1 MLMLVLWVFVLTFKD
16 GIMFRSLAN
25 AVRFL
30 SIHEV
35 GNANSGHL
43 GMALGMADCL
53 TVLFRNFLVFN
64 PKDPRWPNRDRLIFS
79 GGHGAPALYALLHLT
94 GYEKMTMDELK
105 NFRKLG
111 SLASGHPEYN
121 LDCGIEVSTGLLGQG
136 FANAVGIAIEE
147 RLLNARLGNK
157 CINHFT
163 YVCAG
168 DGDLMEGITHEASAI
183 AGHLSLG
190 HLIVLWDDNGITID
204 GKVGVST
211 SEDTLKRYES
221 YGWHVSS
228 VDGHN
233 EIEIAQAIA
242 AARLDPRPSIIA
254 CQTQIGFGT
263 SRAGTPKAH
272 SGALSHQEIEDA
284 RKTLRW
290 AYGPFEI
297 PEYIE
302 KTWQVIGLRHRETY
316 EEWMKTQSKKYGY
329 QLFAFTENLRKVF
342 RKLKKEY
349 FVSRPFAATR
359 ISAAEILSQVI
370 SETELLVSGSCDL
383 GSSSGCL
390 TNGMKA
396 IEKADFSGNY
406 IHYGVREHA
415 MGAIM
420 NGITS
425 GGKIKAIGGTFLAFS
440 DYMRADIRMA
450 ALMKIPSIF
459 VFSHDSIGVGEDGP
473 THQPV
478 EQIASL
484 RAIPNLNVFRPADAL
499 ETLECLEYALKSQRT
514 SVILLTRQGVLSA
527 RFSGRENLC
536 ESGGYLLYEDNM
548 EAIKRVTI
556 IATGS
561 EVGIALDVKKM
572 LNDISI
578 ATNVVSIPCWS
589 LFDKQSSEYK
599 QHVLGSDLRIGIEAS
614 NGFGWEKYLGS
625 DGIFFG
631 VNDFGKS
638 APASDVYK
646 YFGLTSQKIF
656 NDIVR
661 RID

>member
-1 MLMLVLWVFVLTFKD
+1 
-16 GIMFRSLAN
+16 MFRSLAN

-64 PKDPRWPNRDRLIFS
+64 SKDPRWPNRDRFILS
-79 GGHGAPALYALLHLT
+79 GGHGSPVLYAILYLT

-111 SLASGHPEYN
+111 SLTSGHPEYN

-147 RLLNARLGNK
+147 RLLNARLGDD
-157 CINHFT
+157 CINHYT
-163 YVCAG
+163 YMCAG
-168 DGDLMEGITHEASAI
+168 DGDLMEGISHEASAI

-204 GKVGVST
+204 GKVDVST

-221 YGWHVSS
+221 YGWHVLSA
-228 VDGHN
+228 DGHS
-233 EIEIAQAIA
+233 EEDITKAIA
-242 AARLDPRPSIIA
+242 AAKLDPRPSIIA
-254 CQTQIGFGT
+254 CKTQIGFGT

-272 SGALSHQEIEDA
+272 SGALDQQEIEDA
-284 RKTLRW
+284 MKTLHW
-290 AYGPFEI
+290 KYGPFEI

-302 KTWQVIGLRHRETY
+302 KTWRVIGTRSRETY

-329 QLFAFTENLRKVF
+329 QEFDFSEKLRKIF
-342 RKLKKEY
+342 RKIKKEY

-359 ISAAEILSQVI
+359 TSMAEILSQAI
-370 SETELLVSGSCDL
+370 SETEELVSGSCDL
-383 GSSSGCL
+383 GTSCGCL
-390 TNGMKA
+390 ADGMKV
-396 IEKADFSGNY
+396 ITNTDFSGNY

-425 GGKIKAIGGTFLAFS
+425 GGKIRAIGGTFLAFS

-450 ALMKIPSIF
+450 ALMGIPSIF
-459 VFSHDSIGVGEDGP
+459 VLSHDSIGVGEDGP

-499 ETLECLEYALKSQRT
+499 ETLECLEYALRGPRA

-527 RFSGRENLC
+527 RFSGKENLC
-536 ESGGYLLYEDNM
+536 ASGGYLLYEDNM
-548 EAIKRVTI
+548 EALKRVTI

-561 EVGIALDVKKM
+561 EVGIALDVKKS
-572 LNDISI
+572 LNDMSI
-578 ATNVVSIPCWS
+578 ATNIVSMPCWN
-589 LFDKQSSEYK
+589 LFDKQPEEYK

-625 DGIFFG
+625 DGMFFG

-638 APASDVYK
+638 GPSSDVYQH
-646 YFGLTSQKIF
+646 FGLTSQKIF
-656 NDIVR
+656 AAIVKR
-661 RID
+661 VDK

>member
-1 MLMLVLWVFVLTFKD
+1 
-16 GIMFRSLAN
+16 MFRSLAN

-53 TVLFRNFLVFN
+53 TVLFKNFLVFN
-64 PKDPRWPNRDRLIFS
+64 PKDPRWPNRDRLVFS
-79 GGHGAPALYALLHLT
+79 GGHGSPVLYALLYLT
-94 GYEKMTMDELK
+94 GYEKMTLDELK
-105 NFRKLG
+105 DFRKLG
-111 SLASGHPEYN
+111 SLTSGHPEYN

-136 FANAVGIAIEE
+136 LANAVGIAIEE
-147 RLLNARLGNK
+147 RLLNARLGNE

-168 DGDLMEGITHEASAI
+168 DGDLMEGITHEACAI

-204 GKVGVST
+204 GKVDVST

-228 VDGHN
+228 ADGHD
-233 EIEIAQAIA
+233 EDDIAKAIA
-242 AARLDPRPSIIA
+242 AAKQDPRPSIIA
-254 CQTQIGFGT
+254 CKTQIGFGT
-263 SRAGTPKAH
+263 SRAGTSKAH
-272 SGALSHQEIEDA
+272 SGALDQQEIEDA
-284 RKTLRW
+284 MKTLHW
-290 AYGPFEI
+290 TYGPFEI

-302 KTWQVIGLRHRETY
+302 KTWRVIGVRHREIY
-316 EEWMKTQSKKYGY
+316 EEWVKTQTEKYGY
-329 QLFAFTENLRKVF
+329 LEFDFNENLRKAF
-342 RKLKKEY
+342 RKIKKEY

-359 ISAAEILSQVI
+359 TSAAEILSHVT
-370 SETELLVSGSCDL
+370 SETDMLVSGSCDL
-383 GSSSGCL
+383 GTSTGCL
-390 TNGMKA
+390 ADGMKA
-396 IEKADFSGNY
+396 VEKADFSGNY

-415 MGAIM
+415 MGAII
-420 NGITS
+420 NGIVS
-425 GGKIKAIGGTFLAFS
+425 GGKVKAIGGTFLAFS
-440 DYMRADIRMA
+440 DYMRADMRMA
-450 ALMKIPSIF
+450 ALMGIPSIF
-459 VFSHDSIGVGEDGP
+459 IFSHDSIGVGEDGP

-499 ETLECLEYALKSQRT
+499 ETLECLEYALKSQHP
-514 SVILLTRQGVLSA
+514 SAILLTRQGVLSA

-536 ESGGYLLYEDNM
+536 SSGGYLLHEDNM
-548 EAIKRVTI
+548 EALKKVTI

-572 LNDISI
+572 LNDMSI
-578 ATNVVSIPCWS
+578 ATNVVSMPCWK
-589 LFDKQSSEYK
+589 LFDKQSDEYR
-599 QHVLGSDLRIGIEAS
+599 QHVLGDYLRIGIEAS
-614 NGFGWEKYLGS
+614 NGFGWEKYLGP
-625 DGIFFG
+625 DGMFFG

-638 APASDVYK
+638 APSSDVYK

-656 NDIVR
+656 SAIVK